1 MPFVC
6 FILSFLF
13 LFLNLSFF
21 VIPFKKISVFSLS
34 ITYSDFIFILTIWI
48 NCILSSLFWKLYIL
62 FLIPM
67 VVSLEHTCLTY
78 QYLILINTFI
88 LFQETAIIWKLV
100 IPFTLSW
107 FNVLLLWYIFRS
119 LSFKIHKTLFL
130 SFYAIF
136 LRFLPMNLSLSF
148 FLSTFQTSQT
158 FLSGI
163 ILPSA
168 GIYLLEFALR
178 EVGGLQLVKIL
189 FFLCFK
195 CL

>member
-119 LSFKIHKTLFL
+119 LSFKIHKTLFF

-168 GIYLLEFALR
+168 RIYLLEFALR

>member
-1 MPFVC
+1 M
-6 FILSFLF
+6 LF
-13 LFLNLSFF
+13 LLKN
-21 VIPFKKISVFSLS
+21 FSGLS

-168 GIYLLEFALR
+168 RIYLLEFALR

-195 CL
+195 CLYITSCLRDILLCDNIIADTYF